1 MFSSFDWNELE
12 KVRELNS
19 DVKIALITEND
30 PLLAIETAK
39 KLKAFAINPNYKDL
53 IRKTLK

>member
-30 PLLAIETAK
+30 PFLAIETA

-53 IRKTLK
+53 NKKKH